1 MFLKK
6 ELKTSIVWENS
17 KSNREKIVENY
28 EKIFFSY
35 FCLSILKIRS

>member
-28 EKIFFSY
+28 EKIFFSHFY
-35 FCLSILKIRS
+35 LSILKIRS